1 MTDASDGGKDSA
13 WGKLRRRKVV
23 QWGVAY
29 AAGAWGLLQ
38 GLQFLAEA
46 FDWSSRVLQ
55 FGTLIALIGLPIV
68 LVLAWFHGDRGHQ
81 RPIRSELAILALLLL
96 VGGAGLWVYQRSTE
110 STAESTEKSAPT
122 PVTAPTERKASASV
136 AVLPFSNLS
145 SDPANAYLA
154 DGIAETLITMLAQV
168 RQLMVIGKV
177 SSFSYKG
184 QAVDPRTIGQQ
195 LGVGALLEG
204 SVQRAGD
211 RLRVAVQ
218 LVSAAT
224 AATCGRRPMTDP

>member
-1 MTDASDGGKDSA
+1 MESA

-38 GLQFLAEA
+38 GLQFLGEA
-46 FDWSSRVLQ
+46 FYWSSRVLQ
-55 FGTLIALIGLPIV
+55 FGTLIALISLPIV
-68 LVLAWFHGDRGHQ
+68 LVLAWYHGERGHQ

-110 STAESTEKSAPT
+110 STAELAAKSAPT
-122 PVTAPTERKASASV
+122 PAAASSARKVAASV

-145 SDPANAYLA
+145 SDPANAYFT

-168 RQLMVIGKV
+168 PKLMVIGKV
-177 SSFSYKG
+177 SSFSYKVG
-184 QAVDPRTIGQQ
+184 WRNLAVDPAYDGIRADTRFRGLSDQ
-195 LGVGALLEG
+195 LKAADAAAHARF
-204 SVQRAGD
+204 RA
-211 RLRVAVQ
+211 
-218 LVSAAT
+218 
-224 AATCGRRPMTDP
+224 RPDLNDADIESLGM